1 MQVGIFSP
9 EGALYKFIS
18 RLWDVI
24 VLNFM
29 WILFSIPIV
38 TIGASTV
45 AAYSVCLK
53 MVDEEEGYIAGSFVK
68 AFKENIKQGIIL
80 GLITIAAI
88 YIVYL
93 NFALFNA
100 IESNPLPLLIM
111 GIMGSVVFFFSLIYA
126 FPLVA
131 RYENTIGRTLR
142 NSFDISIRFIVRT
155 LILLVLVALELFLI
169 FYNLTSMLIG
179 FLIGPAFIMFTIAAF
194 AKRIFQKI
202 EREQKEQ

>member
-1 MQVGIFSP
+1 MGIFSP